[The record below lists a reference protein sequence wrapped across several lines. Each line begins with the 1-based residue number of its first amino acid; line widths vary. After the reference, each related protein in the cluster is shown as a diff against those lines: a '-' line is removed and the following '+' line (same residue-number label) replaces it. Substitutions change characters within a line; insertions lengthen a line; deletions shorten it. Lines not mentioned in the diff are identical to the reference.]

1 MIRNNKFG
9 CLDINKC
16 VECRYCCVRTR
27 GRQTVRWCAV
37 LLVVWWWLV
46 TSQQS
51 RCQHHN
57 SNSRDNSNSSRATA
71 ETQGSQELA
80 GARVTQ

>member
-1 MIRNNKFG
+1 MLG
-9 CLDINKC
+9 
-16 VECRYCCVRTR
+16 EWTR
-27 GRQTVRWCAV
+27 GRRTVRWCAV
-37 LLVVWWWLV
+37 LVVVWWLV

-57 SNSRDNSNSSRATA
+57 SRDNNNSRATA
-71 ETQGSQELA
+71 ETERSQELA